1 METRQE
7 ACSTSMVS
15 TAAASGLQK
24 KLKEEVFAI
33 LPSIHA
39 KEVGLGRMGA
49 DMHDNVRISVDNGK
63 IGSYLP

>member
-1 METRQE
+1 MEPRQE

-15 TAAASGLQK
+15 IAAASGLQR

-39 KEVGLGRMGA
+39 KEVGLARMGA
-49 DMHDNVRISVDNGK
+49 DMHGNVRISVDTGK

>member
-1 METRQE
+1 MKTRQE

-15 TAAASGLQK
+15 IAAASGLQRK
-24 KLKEEVFAI
+24 QKEEVFAI

-49 DMHDNVRISVDNGK
+49 DMHGNARISVDNGK